1 MGVWHPP
8 CRWKVDPSAGVAREI
23 RTGREGEKMMDR
35 LFRLSS
41 LTGLFHATVLLVAWS
56 TCGPAVTSGGDAVD
70 FPGAVAQALRNNAG
84 LSAAGYE
91 WTAARKEAQA
101 ARGNYLPK
109 LTFEERFV
117 RTNIPAEA
125 FAIKLNEERLL
136 PSDFADVR
144 NFNQAAPINDYPHS
158 VN

>member
-1 MGVWHPP
+1 
-8 CRWKVDPSAGVAREI
+8 
-23 RTGREGEKMMDR
+23 MMDR
-35 LFRLSS
+35 LSRLSS
-41 LTGLFHATVLLVAWS
+41 LTGLFHAAVLIVAWS
-56 TCGPAVTSGGDAVD
+56 TFGPAIASWADAVD

-125 FAIKLNEERLL
+125 LPVKLNEEGLD
-136 PSDFADVR
+136 PSHVPPR
-144 NFNQAAPINDYPHS
+144 
-158 VN
+158 